1 MTNPSNGT
9 DPSPSVAVIEPPPA
23 KQRRRVLWGS
33 LVGTSLESFDFYV
46 FSYLSAFF
54 IGPLFFEP
62 LGAFGGTLS
71 AFLANAVGFVARPL
85 GAIVFGHL
93 GDRFGRRVTLIITI
107 TIMGVATGTIGLLPD
122 YATAGW
128 VGAVLLVGL
137 RLIQGL
143 SLGGEWGGAVLL
155 SAESAGP
162 GRRAFYV
169 AVPQLGSPIGSILS
183 AALYLALPLLLSESD
198 LLSWG
203 WRIPFLVAFPL
214 LLVSL
219 WLRFSIEE
227 TPVFREVVAGDR
239 RARIP
244 LLQAFRQRPLALLL
258 ATGAALL
265 GIGSYSLMNT
275 YTLNYGVTTLGFDYS
290 QLLLATTI
298 GGLLQ
303 LITIP
308 LFGAWAERIGSGRV
322 VLIGAIGTLLVAFP
336 IYALLQSATFGILV
350 AMMIIGGI
358 LPTLS
363 WAALGGLMTELF
375 AGRFRYA
382 AISFAYAVAA
392 IISGFVPAITLVF
405 GEASAYAWWHPA
417 VVLAAMSVITAISAA
432 LAIRR
437 AEPLDVL

>member
-1 MTNPSNGT
+1 MTTQLHGSRVTN
-9 DPSPSVAVIEPPPA
+9 DRKAR
-23 KQRRRVLWGS
+23 KVLWAS

-62 LGAFGGTLS
+62 LGVFGGTLS
-71 AFLANAVGFVARPL
+71 AFLANALGFVARPL

-93 GDRFGRRVTLIITI
+93 GDRFGRRAALIITI
-107 TIMGVATGTIGLLPD
+107 TIMGVATGAIGLLPD

-128 VGAVLLVGL
+128 LGAVLLVGL
-137 RLIQGL
+137 RLVQGL

-155 SAESAGP
+155 STESARP
-162 GRRAFYV
+162 GRRALYA
-169 AVPQLGSPIGSILS
+169 AVPQLGSPVGSIVS
-183 AALYLALPLLLSESD
+183 AALYLALPVLLSEAD
-198 LLSWG
+198 LLAWG
-203 WRIPFLVAFPL
+203 WRVPFLAAFPL

-219 WLRFSIEE
+219 WLRYSIDE
-227 TPVFREVVAGDR
+227 TPIFREVVAEDR
-239 RARIP
+239 RARLP
-244 LLQAFRQRPLALLL
+244 LLQAFRQRPLAMLL

-275 YTLNYGVTTLGFDYS
+275 YTLNYGVTTLNFDYS

-308 LFGAWAERIGSGRV
+308 LFGFWAERIGSARV
-322 VLIGAIGTLLVAFP
+322 VLIGAIGTLVVAFP
-336 IYALLQSATFGILV
+336 IYALLQSASFGILV

-392 IISGFVPAITLVF
+392 IISGFVPAVTLLL
-405 GEASAYAWWHPA
+405 GQASDYAWWHPA
-417 VVLAAMSVITAISAA
+417 VVLAAMSVITAVSAA

-437 AEPLDVL
+437 TEPIDVL